1 MKYDSR
7 KGRIMIKTTA
17 RSLPGI
23 MLLLL
28 SLLSCS
34 LNANLRQDLVHRSLY
49 FRPDGTKEIV
59 YSEDPEELTMLSYPT
74 GGEEPVG
81 AIIFIHGGGWSI
93 KGPDMP
99 LFQDWIDA
107 LNDRG
112 IKAFSIEHRV
122 SPAYRGMAP
131 IEDSIQAF
139 RYLQTHASDFNI
151 PPQKIAIMGFS
162 SGGHIA
168 VMTGLELTR
177 KDNAA
182 VSSTDTG
189 NSDSPEFER
198 SRIRADAYPPVAVV
212 SFYAPMEPGEL
223 YQVGSPGIKTILE
236 RYLPEAP
243 ESHQT
248 NLVKKRAFMNEK
260 FQEISPGAQLH
271 RYAPPMLL
279 IHGQQDRLVPAT
291 QSISFYWKARQ
302 YGIPFTKLV
311 LVPRGDHNFNA
322 SRNQWARD
330 AEIQALD
337 YLAERFK
344 AKNP

>member
-1 MKYDSR
+1 MKYGSR
-7 KGRIMIKTTA
+7 KGRIMIKATA

-23 MLLLL
+23 MILLL

-74 GGEEPVG
+74 GGEDPLG

-162 SGGHIA
+162 SGRHIA

-177 KDNAA
+177 KDNRPDSADA
-182 VSSTDTG
+182 DAG
-189 NSDSPEFER
+189 SDSPGR
-198 SRIRADAYPPVAVV
+198 SQDYPPVAVV

-260 FQEISPGAQLH
+260 FQEISPGAKLH
-271 RYAPPMLL
+271 RNAPPMLL

-302 YGIPFTKLV
+302 YGIQFTKLV

-337 YLAERFK
+337 YLVERFK

>member
-1 MKYDSR
+1 MKGE
-7 KGRIMIKTTA
+7 KGMHRTSGELA
-17 RSLPGI
+17 RQRRLATVAIPGL
-23 MLLLL
+23 MLLLF
-28 SLLSCS
+28 SCS

-59 YSEDPEELTMLSYPT
+59 YAEDPEELTMLSYPT
-74 GGEEPVG
+74 GGENPVG

-139 RYLQTHASDFNI
+139 RYIQTHASDFNI
-151 PPQKIAIMGFS
+151 PPEKIAIMGFS

-177 KDNAA
+177 K
-182 VSSTDTG
+182 STSTDAG
-189 NSDSPEFER
+189 NPESPEIER
-198 SRIRADAYPPVAVV
+198 SRNRADAYPPVAVV

-243 ESHQT
+243 REDQS
-248 NLVKKRAFMNEK
+248 NIVKKRAFMNQK

-271 RYAPPMLL
+271 RHAPPMLL

-302 YGIPFTKLV
+302 YGIPATRLI

-337 YLAERFK
+337 YVVQRLSA
-344 AKNP
+344 AP